1 MAVYR
6 HAPDLHLLGQCSNE
20 ELQSLVF
27 ILTTAPRDSD
37 THRAESLTCT
47 IEYHL
52 LKAEH
57 RCYWQQ
63 IAAEIQ
69 CYGANILMSLARLWQ
84 GVAYREILEKEYDK
98 LKVNYNVKSSTEA
111 IELTLLMK
119 LLEKNLDQMTQE
131 ELAAFS
137 RNMQPD
143 LTNPTPQLIIMV
155 VQTALRTSFFSI
167 NDFQHFWLG
176 LPNHHTG
183 LHYRDLTLSV
193 TYFPLIHFLP
203 TAGWSGYFLQGALIM
218 PKQEHRYDRLAIR
231 LAILVSRLFM
241 GESLNISQL
250 AQEFGVSGRTVQR
263 DLRERLRYLDTEYID
278 GHVSL
283 RDARGP
289 FRTNSDILRF
299 AQITSVAHYFPVL
312 DPKLLS
318 VLLDNRQDSPCI
330 IWNDPPR
337 QAPELFG
344 GFQVI
349 VQAIIRNRLIR
360 FLHRKHLQSSIA
372 PYRLICHDGEWYLA
386 AVSKDRIQVFT
397 LSAIT
402 DVVMTTSN
410 FARNRHIDRILQDP
424 RFMRALPHFDYI
436 SGIIHK

>member
-1 MAVYR
+1 MA
-6 HAPDLHLLGQCSNE
+6 
-20 ELQSLVF
+20 
-27 ILTTAPRDSD
+27 
-37 THRAESLTCT
+37 
-47 IEYHL
+47 
-52 LKAEH
+52 
-57 RCYWQQ
+57 
-63 IAAEIQ
+63 
-69 CYGANILMSLARLWQ
+69 
-84 GVAYREILEKEYDK
+84 
-98 LKVNYNVKSSTEA
+98 
-111 IELTLLMK
+111 
-119 LLEKNLDQMTQE
+119 QE
-131 ELAAFS
+131 ELATFS
-137 RNMQPD
+137 RNIQPD

-176 LPNHHTG
+176 LPSHHTG
-183 LHYRDLTLSV
+183 LHYPDLTLSA

-203 TAGWSGYFLQGALIM
+203 TAGWSGYFLQGAFIM

-318 VLLDNRQDSPCI
+318 VLLDNRQDPPCI
-330 IWNDPPR
+330 VWNDPPR
-337 QAPELFG
+337 QAPALFD

-349 VQAIIRNRLIR
+349 VQSIIRNRLIR
-360 FLHRKHLQSSIA
+360 FLHREHLQSSIA

-402 DVVMTTSN
+402 DVVMTASS

>member
-6 HAPDLHLLGQCSNE
+6 HAFCGDHIRMTGNTERRLL
-20 ELQSLVF
+20 
-27 ILTTAPRDSD
+27 APN
-37 THRAESLTCT
+37 
-47 IEYHL
+47 YQ
-52 LKAEH
+52 
-57 RCYWQQ
+57 CYWQQ
-63 IAAEIQ
+63 IATEIQ
-69 CYGANILMSLARLWQ
+69 RYGVNTLMSLALLRQ
-84 GVAYREILEKEYDK
+84 GVVYWNILEDVCDK
-98 LKVNYNVKSSTEA
+98 LDVNYNVKSSTEA

-119 LLEKNLDQMTQE
+119 LLEKNLDQMAQE
-131 ELAAFS
+131 ELATFS
-137 RNMQPD
+137 RNIQPD

-176 LPNHHTG
+176 LPSHHTG
-183 LHYRDLTLSV
+183 LHYRDLTLSA

-203 TAGWSGYFLQGALIM
+203 TAGWSGYFLQGAFIM

-318 VLLDNRQDSPCI
+318 VLLDNRQDPPCI
-330 IWNDPPR
+330 VWNDPPR
-337 QAPELFG
+337 QAPALFD

-349 VQAIIRNRLIR
+349 VQSIIRNRLIR
-360 FLHRKHLQSSIA
+360 FLHREHLQSSIA

-402 DVVMTTSN
+402 DVVMTTSS